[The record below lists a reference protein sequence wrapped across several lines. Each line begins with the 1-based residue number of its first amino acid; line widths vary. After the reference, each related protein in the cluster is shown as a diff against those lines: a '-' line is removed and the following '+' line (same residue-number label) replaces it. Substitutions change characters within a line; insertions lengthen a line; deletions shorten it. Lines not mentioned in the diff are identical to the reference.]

1 MTIDLSPALQAPF
14 DGLSPGAMA
23 DLGTVTRGKVRDMID
38 LGDHLVLVATDRI
51 SAFDRLLGTVP
62 YRGQVLNQLAAWWFD
77 QISDIVPSHVESVI
91 DPNVTIGRKCTTVP
105 VEVVVR
111 AQLTGTTSTALWTRY
126 AAGERSIYGIE
137 FPDGM
142 SKNEP
147 LPSPII
153 TPTTKAEQGAH
164 DAPITEADIVA
175 DGLVEAELWHR
186 IRTAALAIFD
196 RGREI
201 AAERGLILVD
211 TKYEFGIDA
220 DGVLRIIDEV
230 HTPDSSRYWRAS
242 TARDLIAAGAEP
254 ENLDKEVVRLA
265 YAADG
270 YRGEGEP
277 PPLSSTLSAR
287 ASGIYTQAYEML
299 TGTKFVPAEYPAG
312 PRIERAIRNA
322 V

>member
-1 MTIDLSPALQAPF
+1 MTIDLSPALQTPF
-14 DGLSPGAMA
+14 DGLSPGALA
-23 DLGTVTRGKVRDMID
+23 DLGPVTRGKVRDMID
-38 LGDHLVLVATDRI
+38 LGDRLVLVATDRI
-51 SAFDRLLGTVP
+51 SAFDHVLGTVP
-62 YRGQVLNQLAAWWFD
+62 YRGQVLNQLAAWWFE
-77 QISDIVPSHVESVI
+77 QISDIVPSHVDSVI

-126 AAGERSIYGIE
+126 AAGERNIYGID

-142 SKNEP
+142 SKNDP
-147 LPSPII
+147 LPTSII
-153 TPTTKAEQGAH
+153 TPTTKAEHGAH
-164 DAPITEADIVA
+164 DTPITEADIVV
-175 DGLVEAELWHR
+175 DGLVEADLWHR
-186 IRTAALAIFD
+186 IRTAALSIFE

-211 TKYEFGIDA
+211 TKYEFGIDV
-220 DGVLRIIDEV
+220 DGVLTIIDEV

-242 TARDLIAAGAEP
+242 TARDLVAAGSEP

-265 YAADG
+265 YASEG
-270 YRGEGEP
+270 YTGEGAP
-277 PPLSSTLSAR
+277 PPLPAALAAR
-287 ASGIYTQAYEML
+287 ASGVYTQAYEML
-299 TGTKFVPAEYPAG
+299 TGSEFVPAEYPAG